1 LETWLVAL
9 GVAPRW
15 QRFETPAVLLGERLR
30 GIYRLLASE
39 GDRLFPDGYFA
50 DCYTTSRWGRP
61 TVPARVLAT
70 VMVLQAHEGL
80 SDREACDHL
89 ECDLRWQAAAGV
101 DAGYEAFHPTVLVGQ
116 RNRLRASDRPRRF
129 LEDTRVVARQ
139 AGVIRDRARVLD
151 STPIYDAVSTQDT
164 VTQLRA
170 AIRKLLGASPAALAS
185 RVRAV
190 LTRDDDYL
198 SPGKPPCD
206 WDDRAARDA
215 LVDALVRDAR
225 AALTA
230 LQDETLEPPARE
242 AAELLALVAGQDVD
256 ADEEGVFRIAR
267 RVAPDRV
274 ISTVDPEARH
284 GHKSRS
290 RRFDG
295 YKAHISIDPDSELID
310 NVVVTAANVADAD
323 AVTDLLAEDGDD
335 NGDAGCG
342 DGDRPLIFG
351 DSAYAGPELISD
363 LNQAGYEVIAKV
375 PPAVNRDG
383 RYSKDDFVVDVAART
398 VTCPAGQTAA
408 IRSGPDG
415 DAKAEF
421 GAACASCP
429 QRERCTTSPAGRTV
443 SIHRREAVLQRAK
456 RFQAT
461 PEWRTAYR
469 QTRPRVERKIAHFV
483 RAVWGGRRARTRGR
497 QRVTSDAVTRAAA
510 VNWARLATLGLAYT
524 DGAWTTPAA

>member
-1 LETWLVAL
+1 
-9 GVAPRW
+9 VAPTW

-30 GIYRLLASE
+30 GIYRLLAVE
-39 GDRLFPDGYFA
+39 GDRLFPDDYFA
-50 DCYTTSRWGRP
+50 DCYRSSRLGRP

-80 SDREACDHL
+80 SDQEACDHL

-116 RNRLRASDRPRRF
+116 RNRLRASERPRRF
-129 LEDTRVVARQ
+129 LEDTRLVARQ

-170 AIRKLLGASPAALAS
+170 AVRKLLRALPAGLVE
-185 RVRAV
+185 RVRSV
-190 LTRDDDYL
+190 LSRDDDYATA
-198 SPGKPPCD
+198 GKPPCD
-206 WDDRAARDA
+206 WDDRDARDV

-225 AALTA
+225 AALA
-230 LQDETLEPPARE
+230 AVEGETLGSAARE
-242 AAELLALVAGQDVD
+242 AAELLALVAGQDVEAGED
-256 ADEEGVFRIAR
+256 GVFRIAR

-274 ISTVDPEARH
+274 ISTVDPQARH

-295 YKAHISIDPDSELID
+295 YKGHISIDPESELID
-310 NVVVTAANVADAD
+310 NVVVTPANVPDAD
-323 AVTDLLAEDGDD
+323 AVTDLLADDGRDGDD
-335 NGDAGCG
+335 GE
-342 DGDRPLIFG
+342 RPLIFG

-363 LNQAGYEVIAKV
+363 LNDAGYEVIAKV

-383 RYSKDDFVVDVAART
+383 RFSKDDFVVDLAART
-398 VTCPAGQTAA
+398 VTCPAGQVAA
-408 IRSGPDG
+408 IRLGVDG
-415 DAKAEF
+415 DGKAAF

-429 QRERCTTSPAGRTV
+429 QRARCTTSPAGRTIG
-443 SIHRREAVLQRAK
+443 IHPREAVLQRAK

-461 PEWRTAYR
+461 PEWQTAYR

-483 RAVWGGRRARTRGR
+483 RAVWGGRRARTRGTD
-497 QRVTSDAVTRAAA
+497 RVTSDAVTRAAA
-510 VNWARLATLGLAYT
+510 VNWARLATLGIAYT
-524 DGAWTTPAA
+524 NGAWTAPTT